1 MKKVLL
7 AGFFMFFACAKA
19 NASFVS
25 VITADEL
32 DGVEVTVTFEDLTTA
47 VATLTADGV
56 ESASV
61 SSTDFALSIFGETFG
76 EASAGIWSFANL
88 SNLGVVSI
96 FIDAITAGIVFDP
109 VEGGVAGPGGAGRPF
124 FADTAGV
131 IGEFGAAVVAG
142 ELFGTLTIS
151 AGGALLPPELQFVID
166 TDAVA
171 AVPAPAMV
179 GLLIFVCGAFAARRK
194 LA

>member
-7 AGFFMFFACAKA
+7 AGLFMLFACAKA

-32 DGVEVTVTFEDLTTA
+32 DGVEVTVTFEDLSTA
-47 VATLTADGV
+47 VATLTANGF
-56 ESASV
+56 ESAAV
-61 SSTDFALSIFGETFG
+61 TSTDFELSTFGETFG
-76 EASAGIWSFANL
+76 EAGAGIWSFASL

-96 FIDAITAGIVFDP
+96 FIDAISAGIVFDP

-124 FADTAGV
+124 AANASGIAAV
-131 IGEFGAAVVAG
+131 FGAAVVPG

-151 AGGALLPPELQFVID
+151 AVSGFLPPELEFVID

-171 AVPAPAMV
+171 AVPAPAMM
-179 GLLIFVCGAFAARRK
+179 GLLVLVCGAFAARRK
-194 LA
+194 LV